1 MSDIEQFIRSELERL
16 GLCTTVKN
24 TQILG
29 GGCISQAAL
38 YATDKGDYFVKTN
51 SEPKAKDWFTA
62 ESLALELIN
71 QAVPGFAPKPIHHHA
86 KDRAYIVTEY
96 VAMTNSSTS
105 KAEKEL
111 GRLLAKLHAA
121 GPSPPEERKFGFDVT
136 SWCGTTILDNTWSLD
151 WLQFYKSQRLE
162 PLLRQVK
169 GRNNDVDRLGASL
182 CARLEHWLGKD
193 ALGIVSPSLL
203 HGDLWNGNMAT
214 RVSDKSPLIYDPA
227 SFYGH
232 YETEFG
238 IMKMFGGFTQ
248 DCFDAYD
255 DALVNNTALELVD
268 EGRQDRAIIYESY
281 HHLNHYAMFG
291 GSYSSGFIDLME
303 RLL

>member
-1 MSDIEQFIRSELERL
+1 MSEIEQFITSELERL
-16 GLCTTVKN
+16 GLCTSVKN
-24 TQILG
+24 TQTLG

-38 YATDKGDYFVKTN
+38 YATDNGDYFVKTN
-51 SEPKAKDWFTA
+51 SDPQAKDWFAA
-62 ESLALELIN
+62 ESLALARIN
-71 QAVPGFAPKPIHHHA
+71 QAVPGFAPKPIHNHTR
-86 KDRAYIVTEY
+86 DRAYIVTEY
-96 VAMTNSSTS
+96 VCMAKPNTS
-105 KAEKEL
+105 KTQKEL
-111 GRLLAKLHAA
+111 GRLLVKLHTARPP
-121 GPSPPEERKFGFDVT
+121 PSDKDKFGFDVT
-136 SWCGTTILDNTWSLD
+136 SWCGTTTLDNSWTSD

-162 PLLRQVK
+162 PLLDQVK
-169 GRNNDVDRLGASL
+169 DQNKDVDRLGASL

-193 ALGIVSPSLL
+193 ALGEVHPSLL
-203 HGDLWNGNMAT
+203 HGDLWNGNMAA
-214 RVSDKSPLIYDPA
+214 RASDKSPLIYDPA

-255 DALVNNTALELVD
+255 DALINNTELELVD
-268 EGRQDRAIIYESY
+268 EGRQDRAIIYEAY

-291 GSYSSGFIDLME
+291 GSYSSGFIDLIE